1 MLLTI
6 TTTHTPARDL
16 GYLLC
21 KHPDRCQIFPAP
33 FGAAHVFY
41 PVASDDVCTA
51 ALLLDI
57 DPFRLV
63 RRPHSAK
70 AWGTR
75 RPSLGDYVNERP
87 YISSSL
93 MSVAIA
99 QVFNTALAG
108 RCKER
113 PELVVTPI
121 PLEVELAVVP
131 DETGGDF
138 ATSLFAPLGYSVNVS
153 PIQGLGSDQSDGRS
167 AIRFVRLHLATT
179 ATLSSVLSHLYV
191 LISVL
196 DDNKHYWVGEDE
208 VDKLVRHGGG
218 WLVHHPQ
225 KRTIASR
232 YLRHQVRFVDCALR
246 RLDSEEN
253 DDADSRPSERASWP
267 PELAQTTLGVQR
279 YETIVQALRDCGA
292 RTVLDVGCG
301 GGRLLQ
307 RLSKENQFSRICG
320 MDVSMRM
327 LHRANKRLQY
337 GINRSRC
344 DDRIELLHGSALYLD
359 TRLHGFDAVVAVDV
373 LEHIE
378 PERLPA
384 FAHVIFGDSD
394 PLFVILTTPN
404 AEFNKTFE
412 NLSSGE
418 LRHPDHR
425 FEWTREEFEAW
436 AAGICEAYGF
446 KVTIDGIGPHHT
458 LYGCPTQMA
467 VFRR

>member
-6 TTTHTPARDL
+6 TTTYTPARDL

-21 KHPDRCQIFPAP
+21 KHPDRCQLFPAP
-33 FGAAHVFY
+33 FGTAHVFY

-57 DPFRLV
+57 DPFQLARCP
-63 RRPHSAK
+63 RSAK
-70 AWGTR
+70 ARGMP

-99 QVFNTALAG
+99 QVFSTALAG

-131 DETGGDF
+131 DETGGEF
-138 ATSLFAPLGYSVNVS
+138 ATSLFTPLGYSVDVS
-153 PIQGLGSDQSDGRS
+153 PIQGLGSNQLDSRS
-167 AIRFVRLHLATT
+167 TSRFVGLHLATT

-208 VDKLVRHGGG
+208 VDKLVRHGEG
-218 WLVHHPQ
+218 WLAQHPQ
-225 KRTIASR
+225 RQAIASR
-232 YLRHQVRFVDCALR
+232 YLKHQMRFVDCALR
-246 RLDSEEN
+246 RLDSKEN
-253 DDADSRPSERASWP
+253 HDADSRPSDFASVTAKP
-267 PELAQTTLGVQR
+267 TQTALGVQR
-279 YETIVQALRDCGA
+279 YEAIVEALRDCGA

-301 GGRLLQ
+301 GGRLLE
-307 RLSKENQFSRICG
+307 RLSKESQFTRICG
-320 MDVSMRM
+320 MDVSMHM

-337 GINRSRC
+337 GINRSRR
-344 DDRIELLHGSALYLD
+344 DDRIELLHGSALYVD
-359 TRLHGFDAVVAVDV
+359 TRLRGFDAVVAIDV

-378 PERLPA
+378 PERLNA
-384 FAHVIFGDSD
+384 FAHVIFGDSN

-404 AEFNKTFE
+404 AEYNETFAD
-412 NLSSGE
+412 LSSGE

-425 FEWTREEFEAW
+425 FEWTREEFESW
-436 AAGICEAYGF
+436 AVDVSEEYGL
-446 KVTIDGIGPHHT
+446 KVSIDGIGPHHSM
-458 LYGCPTQMA
+458 YGCPTQMA